1 MLQTETTEPQASGT
15 APAVEALV
23 ETAPAEPELVDRL
36 LDLNDALEPLVP
48 EPLMPAWNF
57 LQDYP
62 LLLVVFMFGLGY
74 VVGKA
79 VQWFLRAS
87 LSEAARRTRNKLDDR
102 LVDYLTAPV
111 VQTSIILGMVAA
123 TKAFGFSAAVDYV
136 IVRVLFSLLILLW
149 GRAWFRATTIAIQVL
164 SQDAE
169 HFRLFQPRTRPLFEI
184 GIKLFLFSMLVWLFM
199 ALWNIDGT
207 AWLASAGVIGI
218 AVGFAARDT
227 LANLISGVSIIA
239 DAPYK
244 IGDYIILDTGERG
257 VVTEVGM
264 RSTRLLT
271 RDDVEISI
279 PNAVMGNAKIT
290 NESGGP
296 AVEHR
301 IRVPVGV
308 AYGTPPRRVCAIL
321 EEVARA
327 SDILLDSPAPRA
339 RMRAFAASSMDFEL
353 LGWIRFPEQRGLATH
368 QLLIDIEERF
378 REEGITIP
386 FPQQDVHIR
395 SYVREPGAPT
405 GD

>member
-1 MLQTETTEPQASGT
+1 MLQTETAEPQLTDVAPVTEP
-15 APAVEALV
+15 PL

-36 LDLNDALEPLVP
+36 LDLNVALEPLVP

-74 VVGKA
+74 LVGKA

-123 TKAFGFSAAVDYV
+123 TKAFGFSAAADYV

-244 IGDYIILDTGERG
+244 IGDFIILDTGERG

-308 AYGTPPRRVCAIL
+308 AYGTPPRKVCAIL

-327 SDILLDSPAPRA
+327 SDIVLDSPAPRA
-339 RMRAFAASSMDFEL
+339 RMRAFGASSLDFEL

-378 REEGITIP
+378 RQEGVTIP

-395 SYVREPGAPT
+395 SYVREPDAPT

>member
-1 MLQTETTEPQASGT
+1 MLQTETAEPQLTDA
-15 APAVEALV
+15 APVTQPPL

-36 LDLNDALEPLVP
+36 LDLNVALEPLVP

-327 SDILLDSPAPRA
+327 SDIVLDSPAPRA
-339 RMRAFAASSMDFEL
+339 RMRAFGASSLDFEL

-386 FPQQDVHIR
+386 FPQQDVLIR